1 MRLTHE
7 VNLKVSVDSIQGTVL
22 FSPLFG
28 NGWGERAKGRERG
41 DERGGNE
48 NECVVESQDSGLLLL
63 DFSSFSTE
71 QLLFRNQT
79 IKEYIYYQYTG
90 STLIMCGIMT
100 PV

>member
-48 NECVVESQDSGLLLL
+48 NECVVAKSRQWLIIARLFLILNRAVTLQES
-63 DFSSFSTE
+63 
-71 QLLFRNQT
+71 N
-79 IKEYIYYQYTG
+79 Y
-90 STLIMCGIMT
+90 
-100 PV
+100 